1 MMGPVVRN
9 LIVKDWYL
17 YRGLILFTML
27 GGAIAVA
34 LSQGKS
40 EPAVVVGTVCFFIAL
55 IMAAHMLPL
64 TSIVNERKKQTLAFV
79 MSFPVSAIEYTTAKL
94 IANLAMFLIPWLT
107 LVGAALLMIET
118 RAWIPRGVIPL
129 TLILAFL
136 PFIGFCLIMAAALV
150 GESEGWGIAANV
162 VCSSSYGLVWYFL
175 SRVPALMANANKPAP
190 VWNSTV
196 ITVLASEFVLVVL
209 ILGVTFFLQSLK
221 RDFI

>member
-1 MMGPVVRN
+1 VTGRVVRQ
-9 LIVKDWYL
+9 LVVKDWYL

-34 LSQGKS
+34 LSQGRS
-40 EPAVVVGTVCFFIAL
+40 EPAVVVGAVCFFIAL

-64 TSIVNERKKQTLAFV
+64 ASIVNERKSKTLAFV
-79 MSFPVSAIEYTTAKL
+79 MSMPVSAIEYTTAKL
-94 IANLAMFLIPWLT
+94 IANLVMFLSPWLT
-107 LVGAALLMIET
+107 LVLTALFMIET

-129 TLILAFL
+129 MLILAFL
-136 PFIGFCLIMAAALV
+136 PFIGFCLITAAALV

-162 VCSSSYGLVWYFL
+162 VCSSSYGLTWYFMT
-175 SRVPALMANANKPAP
+175 RVPALMANANGPAP

-196 ITVLASEFVLVVL
+196 LTVLASELGVVVV

-221 RDFI
+221 RDFV